1 MAYGNM
7 APIVPAASPWDA
19 PDVRAFDR
27 QFADMQQ
34 QLDRQMDSMFSFG
47 DVRRFEQKVDRQM
60 DSIEQQIDRQMD
72 LIDQQMDRAFQEMN
86 QFSREMDL
94 EMARSMRKLAEQQP
108 EVKIERQEQR
118 SPGMYRFQLVLLWPF
133 LAIASP
139 EFRRQLVSALKGEKV
154 TVTRGQDDQ
163 QQQQL

>member
-7 APIVPAASPWDA
+7 APIIPVASPWDA

-34 QLDRQMDSMFSFG
+34 QLDRQMDSIFSFG

-60 DSIEQQIDRQMD
+60 DSIEQQMDRQMD
-72 LIDQQMDRAFQEMN
+72 LIDQQMDRTFQEMN
-86 QFSREMDL
+86 QFSREMDI

-118 SPGMYRFQLVLLWPF
+118 SPGMYR
-133 LAIASP
+133 
-139 EFRRQLVSALKGEKV
+139 
-154 TVTRGQDDQ
+154 
-163 QQQQL
+163 